1 MKYDG
6 KFMLKRWH
14 GAARFGSVRC
24 LYGGSGRRIS
34 AFQHINYQES

>member
-24 LYGGSGRRIS
+24 LYGGPGRRIS